1 MSEKSYLTG
10 NCPKCGA
17 ELQIP
22 AELQEFSCMYCGA
35 RLNRDALAAQPAV
48 TPQCDAAEAE
58 AAWRAASGKL
68 AGCIRNYPGYN
79 RKILR
84 DEFENAFAEY
94 EAGTRPV
101 FEELNAAVCAMDAG
115 RAELLE
121 QSAEKMLDDLE
132 AAWQA
137 DPKWKGKNSRS
148 VIRDDD
154 KIILAIFFVPA
165 LRKQKLPISEEL
177 SSRIQEKWMQRHPDS
192 PF

>member
-35 RLNRDALAAQPAV
+35 RLNRDALAAQPAE

-58 AAWRAASGKL
+58 AAWRTASGKL

-101 FEELNAAVCAMDAG
+101 FEELNAAVCAMEAG
-115 RAELLE
+115 RAELL
-121 QSAEKMLDDLE
+121 
-132 AAWQA
+132 
-137 DPKWKGKNSRS
+137 
-148 VIRDDD
+148 
-154 KIILAIFFVPA
+154 
-165 LRKQKLPISEEL
+165 
-177 SSRIQEKWMQRHPDS
+177 
-192 PF
+192 